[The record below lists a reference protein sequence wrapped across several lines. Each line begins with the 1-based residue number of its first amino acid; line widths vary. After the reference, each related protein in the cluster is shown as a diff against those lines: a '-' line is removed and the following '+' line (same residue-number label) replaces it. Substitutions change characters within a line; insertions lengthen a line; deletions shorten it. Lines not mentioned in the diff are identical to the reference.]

1 MTIVLHHG
9 VLTIADSD
17 VSLLEGLTHGTDD
30 RWGRNLG
37 WSVTRGWTLL
47 NSRPGR
53 STTQLVNV
61 LHVGLEMRFLFEL
74 LGAEVALVLVLTLA
88 VHAVHVPAEAALPL
102 ELLEADVAVV
112 ASSLML
118 GLIVH
123 VTTAGGSAS
132 KIMFFRITML
142 LQFKW
147 S

>member
-1 MTIVLHHG
+1 VSKSGVTIVLHHG

-30 RWGRNLG
+30 RRGRHLG
-37 WSVTRGWTLL
+37 GSVTRGWTLL

-53 STTQLVNV
+53 SATQLVDV
-61 LHVGLEMRFLFEL
+61 LHVSLEMRLLFEL
-74 LGAEVALVLVLTLA
+74 LGAEVALVLVLALA

-112 ASSLML
+112 AGSLML

-123 VTTAGGSAS
+123 VTTAGGSVS
-132 KIMFFRITML
+132 KIL
-142 LQFKW
+142 LNILI
-147 S
+147 

>member
-1 MTIVLHHG
+1 VSKSGVTIVLHHG

-30 RWGRNLG
+30 RRGRHLSG
-37 WSVTRGWTLL
+37 PVTRGWALL

-53 STTQLVNV
+53 SAAQLVDV
-61 LHVGLEMRFLFEL
+61 LHVSLEMRFLFEL
-74 LGAEVALVLVLTLA
+74 LGAEVALVLVLALA

-112 ASSLML
+112 AGSLML

-132 KIMFFRITML
+132 KK
-142 LQFKW
+142 QFY
-147 S
+147 SYLIA